1 MAKKIRFLFTGLFGL
16 FVSLHVTAQNT
27 RQIQKMVEGSEVLRQ
42 HFTGFALY
50 DPEEDRMIFSQ
61 YADRYFTPASNTK
74 LFTLYTSM
82 QLLGDS
88 IPGLRYVVRGD
99 SLIFWGTG
107 DPTFLH
113 EKLNTGRVLSFL
125 QRAPQRLYYAAG
137 NYKGNFYGAGWPY
150 GDYNDYYQVDKTA
163 FPVAGNV
170 VRVYRDS
177 TSDRLNT
184 YPDFY
189 SRWLQATYGKTEQ
202 RFGITRDLEANVFRY
217 PYMPVPPHFEQTVPV
232 KTSLPL
238 TITLLEDTLK
248 RPVVP
253 IDLPLP
259 ADAHTLYS
267 APTDSVLKEMMLP
280 SDNFLAEQLLLLCSS
295 LLENELSTD
304 LAIRYAKKHLL
315 NDLPHEPRWA
325 DGSGLSRYNLF
336 TPASIVA
343 LLRKIQLAAGDER
356 RLQNL
361 FPAGGRTGT
370 LKTAYR
376 TDASGFPFVWAKTGT
391 LNAVHNQSGFLR
403 TRRGKLLI
411 YSFMNNQFVR
421 PTSAIRAEMVRIMT
435 EIHDRF

>member
-1 MAKKIRFLFTGLFGL
+1 MMKKVPFLLTGLFGL
-16 FVSLHVTAQNT
+16 FVSLHVAAQST
-27 RQIQKMVEGSEVLRQ
+27 RQIRKMVESSEVLQQ

-50 DPEEDRMIFSQ
+50 DPEENRMIYSQ
-61 YADRYFTPASNTK
+61 HADKYFTPASNTK

-88 IPGLRYVVRGD
+88 IPGLRYIVRGD

-113 EKLNTGRVLSFL
+113 EKLNTGRVLAFL
-125 QRAPQRLYYAAG
+125 QQAPQRLYYASG
-137 NYKGNFYGAGWPY
+137 NYKGTFYGAGWPY
-150 GDYNDYYQVDKTA
+150 GDYNDYYQVDKTS

-177 TSDRLNT
+177 ITGGLNT
-184 YPDFY
+184 YPAFC
-189 SRWLQATYGKTEQ
+189 SRWLQATYGQTGT
-202 RFGITRDLEANVFRY
+202 RFGITRDPEANVFRY
-217 PYMPVPPHFEQTVPV
+217 PHRPIPYGFEQTIPM
-232 KTSLPL
+232 KTSLQL
-238 TITLLEDTLK
+238 TITLLEETLK

-253 IDLPLP
+253 IDFPLP
-259 ADAHTLYS
+259 VDARTLYS
-267 APTDSVLKEMMLP
+267 TATDSVLKEMMLP
-280 SDNFLAEQLLLLCSS
+280 SDNFLAEHLLLLCSS
-295 LLENELSTD
+295 VLDTELSTD
-304 LAIRYAKKHLL
+304 SAIRYAKKSLL
-315 NDLPHEPRWA
+315 NDLPQEPRWA

-336 TPASIVA
+336 TPASVVA
-343 LLRKIQLAAGDER
+343 LLRKIQLAAGDDQ

-370 LKTAYR
+370 LKTAYQ
-376 TDASGFPFVWAKTGT
+376 TDAAGLPFVWAKTGT

-403 TRRGKLLI
+403 TRRGKVLI

-421 PTSAIRAEMVRIMT
+421 PTSTIRAEMVRIMT